1 MLLKEVAP
9 AALAPVLGEFAA
21 HLRLGLGFADDG
33 AEDALLERY
42 LGAAIAAVE
51 ARTGQ
56 ALLARQFVLQA
67 AGWDRRGHLVLPV
80 GPVASV
86 DVIRFVRSD
95 GSVTLDPAQWAVG
108 PGTSR
113 QRLTGPGGGALPAV
127 PSGALVEL
135 EFTAGHADAWAGVP
149 GALRQAV
156 LMLAAHYHENRH
168 GDAGDG
174 LPPAVAALLGAYRP
188 ARL

>member
-9 AALAPVLGEFAA
+9 APLAPVLGEFAA

-42 LGAAIAAVE
+42 LRAAVAAVE

-56 ALLARQFVLQA
+56 ALIAREFVLLA
-67 AGWDRRGHLVLPV
+67 AGWDRRGQLVLPV
-80 GPVASV
+80 GPVASI
-86 DVIRFVRSD
+86 DAIRFVRTD
-95 GSVTLDPAQWAVG
+95 GAVTLDPAEWAVE
-108 PGTSR
+108 PGTTR

-127 PSGALVEL
+127 PSGASVEL
-135 EFTAGHADAWAGVP
+135 AFTAGHAAAWDGVP
-149 GALRQAV
+149 GELRQAV
-156 LMLAAHYHENRH
+156 LMLAAHYHESRH
-168 GDAGDG
+168 GDAGHG
-174 LPPAVAALLGAYRP
+174 MPAAVAALLARHRP